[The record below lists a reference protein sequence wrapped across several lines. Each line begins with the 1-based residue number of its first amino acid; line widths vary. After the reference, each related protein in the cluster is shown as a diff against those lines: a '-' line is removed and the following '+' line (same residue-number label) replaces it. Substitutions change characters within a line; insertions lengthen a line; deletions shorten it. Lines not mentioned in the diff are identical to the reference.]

1 MWRCSAAIDDRNE
14 ALLGIVPS
22 VLRSRKAVT
31 TDELEAIKKSVSRD
45 KFEGHQHSTKLEIEG
60 LGYSATGNTCLF
72 QQAV

>member
-1 MWRCSAAIDDRNE
+1 
-14 ALLGIVPS
+14 VPN

-31 TDELEAIKKSVSRD
+31 ADELEAIKNNIFCD

-72 QQAV
+72 QQAA